1 MFSDKG
7 SKLSNLWISTLI
19 TTFEKKSFSFTRAF
33 SSFVIRFSSFSASF
47 NISED
52 WTLFEKK
59 NLKVFQ
65 KHLFLVKLEKQY
77 FFCFY

>member
-7 SKLSNLWISTLI
+7 SKLSNLGISILI
-19 TTFEKKSFSFTRAF
+19 TTFETKSFSFTGAF

-52 WTLFEKK
+52 
-59 NLKVFQ
+59 
-65 KHLFLVKLEKQY
+65 
-77 FFCFY
+77 